1 MGTTVHVPQTRD
13 MIGEEL
19 SGDEA
24 FTALRHY
31 GGLRLL
37 TDSFARFRYADG
49 FTNARALAFQV
60 VLGLVPC
67 TVALVGLATSV
78 HTEGVGRIIELT
90 LGRIVPGASAGIVE
104 DAFDGTRRSAHGDMW
119 STLALWLGLAFAL
132 LNLASAMGQVERGA
146 NRIYGIERDR
156 SFPRKY
162 GRALILALSA
172 GLPLGLGFV
181 VLVAGEAVGDAIADT
196 AGWEG
201 GGPHWWGVLDIP
213 VGLALAW
220 VASAVIFRWSPRR
233 MQPGYTWLAFGSA
246 VHLLLWISATWL
258 LALYVEKSG
267 AFGALYGPLTAFIAL
282 LLWANLTAVAL
293 FLGIAF
299 AAQLEAARAGC
310 RIGRAAGPRPGGVT
324 RRFTPSAQAGRPSPH
339 HARTAAVSP
348 TAAWPR
354 SPSRD
359 PHRSV
364 PRCGAAARRMAS
376 ARPISSS
383 LPSAQSR

>member
-24 FTALRHY
+24 FAALRHY

-37 TDSFARFRYADG
+37 VDSFARFRYADG

-90 LGRIVPGASAGIVE
+90 LGRIVPGAGAEIVE
-104 DAFDGTRRSAHGDMW
+104 DAFEGTRRTAHGDIW
-119 STLALWLGLAFAL
+119 STLALWLGLGFAL
-132 LNLASAMGQVERGA
+132 LNLSSAMGQIERGA

-156 SFPRKY
+156 PFPRKY
-162 GRALILALSA
+162 GRAILLALAA
-172 GLPLGLGFV
+172 GLPLVLGFV
-181 VLVAGEAVGDAIADT
+181 VLVAGEAVGDAVAES

-201 GGPHWWGVLDIP
+201 GPQWWGLVDVPL
-213 VGLALAW
+213 GLALAW
-220 VASAVIFRWSPRR
+220 MASAVIFRWSPRR
-233 MQPGYTWLAFGSA
+233 DQPGYTWLAFGSA
-246 VHLLLWISATWL
+246 VHLLLWVSATCL
-258 LALYVEKSG
+258 LGLYVEESG
-267 AFGALYGPLTAFIAL
+267 AFGAVYGPLTAFIAL

-299 AAQLEAARAGC
+299 AAQLEAARAG
-310 RIGRAAGPRPGGVT
+310 IESAVHPDPGP
-324 RRFTPSAQAGRPSPH
+324 
-339 HARTAAVSP
+339 
-348 TAAWPR
+348 
-354 SPSRD
+354 
-359 PHRSV
+359 
-364 PRCGAAARRMAS
+364 GA
-376 ARPISSS
+376 
-383 LPSAQSR
+383 